1 MPRSPGTPACTTFA
15 RNDSQGTAG
24 PPQGALTPSGGGTG
38 PARTRGPSHD
48 APRPGSR
55 IGRRH
60 HHAARAAAASAA
72 LVAAL
77 LAGCYVVPMDPRTG
91 APILPPAAPQ
101 ATRAAEPGYPAP
113 VPAAPSSVLLQARLY
128 PLNETANRGGIVT
141 AQVADNQGGRGSFSL
156 HYHGQLMQGE
166 ATRVDAG
173 FAGFGRIHDEVLGP
187 ATRSYTGRRGV
198 ANAYGSQ
205 GVNAQCEYL
214 ITGPSLGTGVCLF
227 SDGAKYQ
234 MHF

>member
-1 MPRSPGTPACTTFA
+1 MHRSPGTPACTTFA
-15 RNDSQGTAG
+15 RHDD
-24 PPQGALTPSGGGTG
+24 
-38 PARTRGPSHD
+38 TRD
-48 APRPGSR
+48 TPRPGSR
-55 IGRRH
+55 IGRNGHRP
-60 HHAARAAAASAA
+60 ARAVAASAA
-72 LVAAL
+72 LAAAL

-101 ATRAAEPGYPAP
+101 APRPAEPGYPAP
-113 VPAAPSSVLLQARLY
+113 AGPTGLLLQARLY

-166 ATRVDAG
+166 ATRVDTG

-187 ATRSYTGRRGV
+187 ASRSYAGRRGV

-214 ITGPSLGTGVCLF
+214 LTGPSMGTGVCLF